1 MRELDYTHSFMMLV
15 RCRGGATPFPDEHPA
30 FLQGVKFVF
39 DKIDPQRPEKEYS
52 FRVSPRSQCEL
63 KLLQVSGHQ
72 AMCLCYIIRFV
83 PSIFHMHIFLKV
95 IALSHQSSIVIL
107 MSRTLM
113 NWRRIW
119 I

>member
-1 MRELDYTHSFMMLV
+1 
-15 RCRGGATPFPDEHPA
+15 
-30 FLQGVKFVF
+30 VF